1 MAECACGC
9 REETA
14 GGTFRPGHDSYL
26 RADAEHR
33 AGGVIRLAKLVEA
46 AEAFKAGDVSLTE
59 FGERVSVL
67 MPSSRVLSTQR
78 SSRE

>member
-9 REETA
+9 REQTA

-33 AGGVIRLAKLVEA
+33 AGGVIPLAKLVGA
-46 AEAFKAGDVSLTE
+46 AEAFKAGDVSLAE
-59 FGERVSVL
+59 FGERVTML
-67 MPSSRVLSTQR
+67 MPSSRVAAT
-78 SSRE
+78 